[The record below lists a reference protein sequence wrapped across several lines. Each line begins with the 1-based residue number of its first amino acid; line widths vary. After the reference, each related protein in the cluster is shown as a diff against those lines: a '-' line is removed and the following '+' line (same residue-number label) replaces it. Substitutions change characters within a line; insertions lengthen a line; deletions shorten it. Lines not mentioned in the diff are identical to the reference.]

1 MEFPLEG
8 MGMRRALPV
17 AALATAALL
26 IYPAAKIWIASRQIH
41 SGRLDR
47 MERGAAL
54 VPGDGD
60 AWDRLGRFEQF
71 DFANPDSSRAI
82 ADYRKAIGD
91 DPLSA
96 YYWMD
101 LASAYEDTGD
111 LMRAADAYNQS
122 RNAYPASALVAWN
135 YGNFLLRQQDY
146 PEAYAQIRLA
156 IERDRSLLPIAIS
169 RTWRSS
175 GDVNQLIGQVL
186 PADPDAYLQALDF
199 LASIQ
204 QTDAAVALWQRLAAM
219 GKPFALPPTFPFFG
233 ELIRTDRGDDAH
245 RAWPQALGAAGLPH
259 DEPANHS
266 LIWDG
271 GFAADFANGGLGWR
285 WDSPIGAEMDFDSA
299 PPASG
304 ARALR
309 LDFNGGTNLALDGPS
324 QYVPVEPAS
333 AFHFHALM
341 RTDQISTDSGIR
353 FSIMDPNRP
362 GEAALL
368 TNNFIGTHSWTA
380 VDADVTT
387 SADTHFLLVRVFR
400 NPSQF
405 FDNKLSGT
413 AWIADVSLVPSRAP
427 GAQPLP

>member
-1 MEFPLEG
+1 
-8 MGMRRALPV
+8 
-17 AALATAALL
+17 
-26 IYPAAKIWIASRQIH
+26 
-41 SGRLDR
+41 
-47 MERGAAL
+47 
-54 VPGDGD
+54 
-60 AWDRLGRFEQF
+60 
-71 DFANPDSSRAI
+71 
-82 ADYRKAIGD
+82 
-91 DPLSA
+91 
-96 YYWMD
+96 
-101 LASAYEDTGD
+101 
-111 LMRAADAYNQS
+111 
-122 RNAYPASALVAWN
+122 
-135 YGNFLLRQQDY
+135 
-146 PEAYAQIRLA
+146 
-156 IERDRSLLPIAIS
+156 
-169 RTWRSS
+169 
-175 GDVNQLIGQVL
+175 
-186 PADPDAYLQALDF
+186 
-199 LASIQ
+199 
-204 QTDAAVALWQRLAAM
+204 
-219 GKPFALPPTFPFFG
+219 
-233 ELIRTDRGDDAH
+233 
-245 RAWPQALGAAGLPH
+245 LPH